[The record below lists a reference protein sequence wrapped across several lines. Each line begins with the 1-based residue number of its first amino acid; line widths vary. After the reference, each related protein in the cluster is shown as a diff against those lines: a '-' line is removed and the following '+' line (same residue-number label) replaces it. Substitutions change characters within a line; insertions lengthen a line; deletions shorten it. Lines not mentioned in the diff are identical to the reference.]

1 MVAGGTGYGG
11 DVSMKK
17 ERIPIE
23 ECCEEM
29 LLTEDLYNES
39 GLLLLTK
46 GTKLTNEKINMLI
59 RRGVE
64 YVPAE
69 Q

>member
-1 MVAGGTGYGG
+1 
-11 DVSMKK
+11 MKK

>member
-1 MVAGGTGYGG
+1 
-11 DVSMKK
+11 MKK
-17 ERIPIE
+17 EGIPIE
-23 ECCEEM
+23 ECHEEM
-29 LLTEDLYNES
+29 LLSEDLYNET

-46 GTKLTNEKINMLI
+46 GTKLTNEKITMLI

-69 Q
+69 QRLT